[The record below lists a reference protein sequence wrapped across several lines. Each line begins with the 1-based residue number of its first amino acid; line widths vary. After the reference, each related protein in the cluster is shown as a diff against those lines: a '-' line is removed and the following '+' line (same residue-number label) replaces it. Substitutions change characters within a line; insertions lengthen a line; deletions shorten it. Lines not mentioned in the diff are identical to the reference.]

1 MKRITL
7 VSLLILALPLAAG
20 AQNAPAI
27 PRSFSDCQS
36 IEETRARYL
45 CYDLVEALNEG
56 ADQSRPAEPASPA
69 TPARTIAPAPAAES
83 REVVEQAPEPSR
95 EQDSTPPPQEA
106 LAGFGREV
114 PNASRIVVEQGQEE
128 LQDRIVALRE
138 REPNKWLITLESGQ
152 VWYQTNSQRYRLRE
166 GMEVRIYPSRMGGA
180 WRLSANELNG
190 FIQVHRVD

>member
-1 MKRITL
+1 MKRAILSAL
-7 VSLLILALPLAAG
+7 VILALPAAAG

-45 CYDLVEALNEG
+45 CYDLVEAINEG
-56 ADQSRPAEPASPA
+56 GDQTRPAEPASPA
-69 TPARTIAPAPAAES
+69 TPAPAIAPARAAEP
-83 REVVEQAPEPSR
+83 RNVVEQAPGRSPEPEATR
-95 EQDSTPPPQEA
+95 PAQEA
-106 LAGFGREV
+106 LADFGREV
-114 PNASRIVVEQGQEE
+114 PNASRIVEEQGKEE
-128 LQDRIVALRE
+128 LHDRIVSLRE
-138 REPNKWLITLESGQ
+138 REPNQWLITLESGQ